1 MEIPARAEVT
11 PIQRYRPG
19 LLVVLTSDGRDDSYR
34 SPPPQVTT
42 IAKKATHYD
51 FPPPQVTTIAKK
63 ATHYDS
69 LQDMV
74 DDTRKH
80 SRVKY
85 GPMDIYKRPMTTAQ
99 AVGWH
104 EEEVFNERFP
114 KTQCAEVK
122 YADCLVK
129 SGWVS

>member
-34 SPPPQVTT
+34 S
-42 IAKKATHYD
+42 
-51 FPPPQVTTIAKK
+51 PPPQVTTIAKK